1 LNNVSFVGFLPSRN
15 PELAIIVMVDAPTN
29 GGKTGGVVAAPIFQR
44 IAEAAVR
51 ARGVA
56 PTINPGPSILV
67 ARADQPVA
75 VPTSTLVG
83 PPAPPVVQPP
93 AGTVPDL
100 SGMSLREANQRLAR
114 LGLPAHTTGSGVVVS
129 QSPLPG
135 TPIESGMRLRVVLE
149 RVVARDT
156 TDSGGDR

>member
-1 LNNVSFVGFLPSRN
+1 
-15 PELAIIVMVDAPTN
+15 
-29 GGKTGGVVAAPIFQR
+29 
-44 IAEAAVR
+44 
-51 ARGVA
+51 
-56 PTINPGPSILV
+56 
-67 ARADQPVA
+67 
-75 VPTSTLVG
+75 
-83 PPAPPVVQPP
+83 
-93 AGTVPDL
+93 VPDL

-156 TDSGGDR
+156 TDSGGNR